1 MESEYMSNTFFKPS
15 LTIATS
21 VPLSSQQLDV
31 YNYLL
36 QQAYLQLQS
45 DEHRTVFIFTVDELK
60 TISNGRLD
68 SRNKIEEFFNDLF
81 DKEFHFNILGKDKS
95 IESKLK
101 SRFISLIEQK
111 KDGTIGLGLEI
122 KTIELLRNM
131 VLNKRNFLKKDE
143 NSKIEFGSYT
153 KLNLSDH
160 KKIKF
165 YPAKVAYEVIKDY
178 EGYPVPEI
186 PIDDFKLMTDTVN
199 KYLNNYPSLVIKKT
213 IKIINETFEGIN
225 FDIKI
230 IKSGKY
236 IKALRLTSDLNPNRR
251 NLKVSFE
258 EIKSEFKE
266 FLKEGGLDP
275 ECNYPKSV
283 LEGFL
288 KSKNYELK

>member
-1 MESEYMSNTFFKPS
+1 MSNTFFKPS

>member
-1 MESEYMSNTFFKPS
+1 MSNTFFKPS

-236 IKALRLTSDLNPNRR
+236 IKALRLTSNLNPNRR

-258 EIKSEFKE
+258 EIKNEFKE

>member
-1 MESEYMSNTFFKPS
+1 MSNTFFKPS

-36 QQAYLQLQS
+36 QQAYQQLQS

-60 TISNGRLD
+60 SISNGRLD
-68 SRNKIEEFFNDLF
+68 SRNKIEDFFNDLF
-81 DKEFHFNILGKDKS
+81 DKEFHFNILGKDKTV
-95 IESKLK
+95 ESKLK

-111 KDGTIGLGLEI
+111 QDGTIGLGLEI

-131 VLNKRNFLKKDE
+131 VLNKKRIPKKDE
-143 NSKIEFGSYT
+143 ANKISLGTYT
-153 KLNLSDH
+153 KLNLNDH

-178 EGYPVPEI
+178 EGYPVPDI
-186 PIDDFKLMTDTVN
+186 PIEDFKLMTDTVN
-199 KYLNNYPSLVIKKT
+199 KYLNNYPSLVIKKI
-213 IKIINETFEGIN
+213 IKIINETFEGID

-230 IKSGKY
+230 NKSGKY
-236 IKALRLTSDLNPNRR
+236 IKSLKLTSALNPTRKSN
-251 NLKVSFE
+251 KISFE
-258 EIKSEFKE
+258 EIEEEFKE
-266 FLKEGGLDP
+266 YLKEGGLDP
-275 ECNYPKSV
+275 SCNYPKSV

>member
-1 MESEYMSNTFFKPS
+1 MSNTFFKPS

-258 EIKSEFKE
+258 EIKNEFKE